1 MNANG
6 IPNHM
11 GYGFNGQANFGMG
24 MNMPNM
30 MNPGWN
36 NMGRTSTP
44 SRYRSCSNRRSGYGM
59 NNMNGMNGM
68 FGFGGNM
75 GMGMNDMSMNYGGNF
90 GNGWNGM
97 GGGGY
102 GFNGYNHSAGYNQ
115 SGAYSEMMNQYP
127 KNNMNRLQGNGM
139 GNFPQQQNR
148 SGSFGAGYGSSA
160 GMQHNSRPGSR
171 AGPNKVRR
179 FSRLSLPKIPKAP
192 HLPIIKPPR
201 SIAADKPVLKQ
212 SEGGSR
218 AGTTD
223 PTTEGKDMQASVS
236 AEPSQEGKAETA
248 AVQGDNTAGQATAG
262 GTSEEVRD
270 VTDANAAGPEGEQ
283 SSGLNQIQTVESVE
297 MEDQGFDPS
306 MMGGNMQYPQM
317 VNSFNSN
324 QMNGAYNHQL
334 GNMGYHNNFGP
345 RGGFNNA
352 YGAATVLTGEPRG
365 VGVAGAPTG
374 PRAMREGRPNTGF
387 SSRANNVRFNP
398 APSATPAA
406 EAPAGS
412 RSPPRRAR
420 S

>member
-6 IPNHM
+6 TPNQM
-11 GYGFNGQANFGMG
+11 GFGFNGQGNFGM
-24 MNMPNM
+24 MNMPNL

-36 NMGRTSTP
+36 NMGMTP
-44 SRYRSCSNRRSGYGM
+44 APPSNRARFDRRAGFGM
-59 NNMNGMNGM
+59 NNMNAMNGM

-102 GFNGYNHSAGYNQ
+102 GYNGYTQTAGYNQ
-115 SGAYSEMMNQYP
+115 SGGYSEMMPQYP
-127 KNNMNRLQGNGM
+127 KNNMNRGNGM

-148 SGSFGAGYGSSA
+148 SGSLGGGQGPGAGI
-160 GMQHNSRPGSR
+160 QHHSRPGSQ
-171 AGPNKVRR
+171 AGPHKVRR
-179 FSRLSLPKIPKAP
+179 FSCSSLPAAPKASHP
-192 HLPIIKPPR
+192 PLTKPPR
-201 SIAADKPVLKQ
+201 SISADEPVCKQ

-218 AGTTD
+218 AGTAD
-223 PTTEGKDMQASVS
+223 PTTEGKDVAS
-236 AEPSQEGKAETA
+236 AEPGQEGKPGSAAAEGDSA
-248 AVQGDNTAGQATAG
+248 ADQATDPPGEAQA
-262 GTSEEVRD
+262 VR
-270 VTDANAAGPEGEQ
+270 DANAAGQETGE

-297 MEDQGFDPS
+297 MDDQGFDPS

-317 VNSFNSN
+317 MNSFNSN
-324 QMNGAYNHQL
+324 QMNGGYGHQM
-334 GNMGYHNNFGP
+334 GNMGYNNNFGP

-365 VGVAGAPTG
+365 LGVAGAPTG

-387 SSRANNVRFNP
+387 SSRANNARFNP
-398 APSATPAA
+398 APAATPAA
-406 EAPAGS
+406 EASVDG